1 MADDVTSTN
10 TGGTDATTRADR
22 VPGLERACRAARI
35 ADEFRSRDVVVL
47 DLTAITPIVDYFVVA
62 SGTSGRQMRA
72 VADEIS
78 RVFKADGD
86 KRLGIEGH
94 DNNSKWTLIDFGDIV
109 IHLQDAEV
117 RSLYDLDNLWAD
129 AVRVDWQAVAAVA
142 ADPTDSTS
150 TASSTGDLD
159 PDPA

>member
-35 ADEFRSRDVVVL
+35 ADEFRSRDVVLL

-62 SGTSGRQMRA
+62 TGTSGRQMRA

-94 DNNSKWTLIDFGDIV
+94 DNDSNWTLIDFGDIV
-109 IHLQDAEV
+109 IHLQDAEA

-129 AVRVDWQAVAAVA
+129 AVRIDWQSVA
-142 ADPTDSTS
+142 ADATDSPDSLS
-150 TASSTGDLD
+150 TDSSTDNLD

>member
-1 MADDVTSTN
+1 MADDVTSTPVE
-10 TGGTDATTRADR
+10 GTDATNRPTRHR
-22 VPGLERACRAARI
+22 QACQAARI
-35 ADEFRSRDVVVL
+35 ADDYRSRDVVVL
-47 DLTAITPIVDYFVVA
+47 DLTGIPPIVDYFVVA

-94 DNNSKWTLIDFGDIV
+94 DNNSNWTLIDFGDIV

-129 AVRVDWQAVAAVA
+129 AVRVDWQSVAVVA

-159 PDPA
+159 PDPV